1 MIIHPLVSIIVPNYN
16 HSKFLGERINSILN
30 QTYRNFELIILDDK
44 STDNS
49 LEVISHF
56 KDDSHISHIVVNEKN
71 SGSTFKQ
78 WFKGLSLA
86 KGELI
91 WIAESDDSCKE
102 TFLEKN
108 VENFVDNPDCVLSFS
123 CSRRMDMSGK
133 IGEKRQASLFY
144 KDFVMDGVRFNQ
156 KYMYRGTAIINASA
170 VVFRRSAGMLVN
182 TIYTNYK
189 SGGDRVFWMEV
200 AKYGQVHINSEPLN
214 YFRSHGDNTTSRYYQ
229 DGTSFF
235 EAKNTYD
242 FIKNNY
248 GISLYQS
255 LLIKSYYIDQIRKR
269 RFANEE
275 IKNKLLH
282 CWSSNII
289 IDCYISLVS
298 FWKRC
303 LNKLSYIFS
312 HS

>member
-1 MIIHPLVSIIVPNYN
+1 MIINPLVSIIIPNYN
-16 HSKFLGERINSILN
+16 HSRFLDERINSILN

-49 LEVISHF
+49 LEVISQF
-56 KDDSHISHIVVNEKN
+56 KDNPHISHIVVNEKN

-78 WFKGLSLA
+78 WYKGLSLA

-102 TFLEKN
+102 SFLEKN
-108 VENFVDNPDCVLSFS
+108 VENLVDNPECVLSFS
-123 CSRRMDMSGK
+123 CSRRMDMTGK
-133 IGEKRQASLFY
+133 IGEKRQASLFD
-144 KDFVMDGVRFNQ
+144 KDIILDGDRFNQ

-170 VVFRRSAGMLVN
+170 VVFRRNAGMLVN

-200 AKYGQVHINSEPLN
+200 AKQGQVHIISEPLN
-214 YFRSHGDNTTSRYYQ
+214 YFRSHGDNTTSRYFQ

-248 GISLYQS
+248 GVSLYQA

-275 IKNKLLH
+275 IKNQLLH
-282 CWSSNII
+282 CWSPNLL
-289 IDCYISLVS
+289 IDCYLFIVS
-298 FWKRC
+298 FWNRC
-303 LNKLSYIFS
+303 INKVSSFLS